1 MLGEK
6 LMHGYDVHEAIYL
19 NGEIRVPWIK
29 GSGPGAVL
37 IFPYSKNVQYVRKS
51 SFLLPYKFEK
61 K

>member
-1 MLGEK
+1 
-6 LMHGYDVHEAIYL
+6 MHGYDVHEAIYL
-19 NGEIRVPWIK
+19 NGEIRLPWIK
-29 GSGPGAVL
+29 CSGPGAVL